1 MKIILST
8 LNSKFIHTALSLRY
22 LKAYAEKWDV
32 NRDIEIAEY
41 TINQNINYITG
52 ELYRKKPD
60 ILCFSVYIWN
70 INETLDIVR
79 SIKLVNP
86 EIEIVLGGPE
96 VSFEIKE
103 LMESNSEI
111 DYVLYGEGEETFSE
125 FLEYKEGKKDIDGIK
140 GIAYR
145 QKEADISAGEEKGAE
160 LCEKIV
166 INSSRKVMKDLGD
179 IPSVYSSDL
188 SEYED
193 KIIYYE
199 SSRGCPFTCKFCLS
213 STIDGLRFFPIER
226 VKKDLKTFIDGRVR
240 QVKFIDRTFNARI
253 DYSKEIMEYIY
264 QNDNGVSN
272 FHFEVTAHLIDQEF
286 IDYLSNMPEGLF
298 QFEIGVQSTNEK
310 TIEDVARTTDF
321 EKLSI
326 AVKKLKELENIHLHL
341 DLIAGLPYEGYESF
355 KKSFND
361 VYNLNPDKLQ
371 LGFLKLL
378 KGSQMRAE
386 TYKHGF
392 KYLDKAPYEVLE
404 TKYLSYEEMLR
415 LKDIEELV
423 EIYGNETFFE
433 KSLEYILK
441 KYDSPFDFYEKFAEY
456 CREKGFYDAARGKVT
471 QYKYLYEFCTDN
483 TDINETLIK
492 DMLRFDFARNT
503 RSPNIPNFLKSEEEF
518 DIRDIRREFISDDKN
533 RNKYFPH
540 IQERDMNRIIRF
552 VHLER
557 FSYDILN
564 DKDEESESLYIFMY
578 NKPERALVKSEIKD
592 ITFMIEEE

>member
-22 LKAYAEKWDV
+22 LKAYAEKTDE
-32 NRDIEIAEY
+32 NRDIQIAEY
-41 TINQNINYITG
+41 TINQNINYIIG

-70 INETLDIVR
+70 INEILDIVK
-79 SIKLVNP
+79 SIKLVKP
-86 EIEIVLGGPE
+86 DVEIVLGGPE

-103 LMESNSEI
+103 LMESNPEI

-125 FLEYKEGKKDIDGIK
+125 FLEYKEGKKNIEDILGV
-140 GIAYR
+140 AYR
-145 QKEADISAGEEKGAE
+145 KTSDS
-160 LCEKIV
+160 LDNKIT
-166 INSSRKVMKDLGD
+166 INPSRTVMKDLGD
-179 IPSVYSSDL
+179 IPPVYSSDL

-199 SSRGCPFTCKFCLS
+199 SSRGCPFSCKFCLS

-226 VKKDLKTFIDGRVR
+226 VKKDLKTFIDGKVK
-240 QVKFIDRTFNARI
+240 QVKFIDRTFNAKI

-264 QNDNGVSN
+264 QSDNGVSN
-272 FHFEVTAHLIDQEF
+272 FHFEVTAHLIDQDF
-286 IDYLSNMPEGLF
+286 IDYLSKMPEGLF

-310 TIEDVARTTDF
+310 TISDVARTTDF
-321 EKLSI
+321 EKLSV
-326 AVKKLKELENIHLHL
+326 AVKKLKDLGNIHLHL

-378 KGSQMRAE
+378 KGSEMRAE
-386 TYKHGF
+386 TEKHGF

-404 TKYLSYEEMLR
+404 TKYLSYEEMLK

-433 KSLEYILK
+433 KSLEYVLK
-441 KYDSPFDFYEKFAEY
+441 LYDSPFDFYEKFAEF

-471 QYKYLYEFCTDN
+471 QYKYLYDFCIEN
-483 TDINETLIK
+483 TELSGTLIK

-503 RSPNIPNFLKSEEEF
+503 RSPNIPKFLTPDEEF
-518 DIRDIRREFISDDKN
+518 DIRDIRRSFISDDAN
-533 RNKYFPH
+533 RNEYFPH
-540 IQERDMNRIIRF
+540 IEERDTNRIIRF

-564 DKDEESESLYIFMY
+564 NKDEEGKCLYIFMY

-592 ITFMIEEE
+592 ITYMIEEE